1 MTSAQRDY
9 QDASDTGMATLAP
22 REHDGSIRRILYIY
36 VFDQRISVGNI
47 NTSRHIRKKMQSLI
61 LLLLLALSPSLNLAQ
76 YPPTPSGLT
85 VVHSSVDAAVT
96 ISFKEVSISTTFSQV
111 NVRSNTHT
119 RQKYATSH
127 QLRKLTAAS
136 STSLAVFW
144 LNLAAII
151 SV

>member
-47 NTSRHIRKKMQSLI
+47 NTSIHIRKKMQSLI

-111 NVRSNTHT
+111 NDDLTPIQDRSM
-119 RQKYATSH
+119 QPVTSCESL
-127 QLRKLTAAS
+127 QRLRPPPWQCS
-136 STSLAVFW
+136 G
-144 LNLAAII
+144 
-151 SV
+151 